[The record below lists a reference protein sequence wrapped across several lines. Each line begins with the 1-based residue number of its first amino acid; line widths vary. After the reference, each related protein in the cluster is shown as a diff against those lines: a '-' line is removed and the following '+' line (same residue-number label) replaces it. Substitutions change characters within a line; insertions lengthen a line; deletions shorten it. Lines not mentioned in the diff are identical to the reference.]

1 MLPSN
6 ELATLTVTDIVVI
19 WGGTNDVNKNET
31 RKGLKCLNKF
41 VNLRSNTNVMIL
53 TIPHRYQLIHV

>member
-31 RKGLKCLNKF
+31 RKGLECLN
-41 VNLRSNTNVMIL
+41 NVL
-53 TIPHRYQLIHV
+53 T